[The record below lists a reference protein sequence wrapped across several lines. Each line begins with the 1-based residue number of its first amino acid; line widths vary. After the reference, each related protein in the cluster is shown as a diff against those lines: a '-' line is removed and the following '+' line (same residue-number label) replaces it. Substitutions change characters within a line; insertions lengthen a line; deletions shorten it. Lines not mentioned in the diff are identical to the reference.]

1 MSEANIPSD
10 YVPLNRESPYIQ
22 MIGPVHQIVKDDG
35 FQLGLRVQKKHCNVR
50 GNLHGGVIS
59 GLADTAMGYNLA
71 YSESP
76 TISSVTVNLSV
87 DYIGRVCEGDWLEAH
102 TEIQKKGK
110 RIAFL
115 VCSLYVG
122 ANLVARSNAVF
133 NILTKNVQQ
142 SF

>member
-1 MSEANIPSD
+1 MSEESIPSD

-22 MIGPVHQIVKDDG
+22 LIGPVYQIITANG

-50 GNLHGGVIS
+50 GNLHGGIMS
-59 GLADTAMGYNLA
+59 GLADTTMGYNLA
-71 YSESP
+71 YSETP

-102 TEIQKKGK
+102 TEIQRKGK

-115 VCSLYVG
+115 NCSMYVG
-122 ANLVARSNAVF
+122 ENLVARSNAVF
-133 NILTKNVQQ
+133 NILSKNLQQ

>member
-1 MSEANIPSD
+1 MSEENIPSG
-10 YVPLNRESPYIQ
+10 YVVLNRESPYIQ
-22 MIGPVHQIVKDDG
+22 LIGPVYQVVTGNG

-50 GNLHGGVIS
+50 GNLHGGIMS

-71 YSESP
+71 YSDTP

-102 TEIQKKGK
+102 TTIQRKGK

-115 VCSLYVG
+115 SCSLFVG
-122 ANLVARSNAVF
+122 DNLVARSNAVF
-133 NILTKNVQQ
+133 NILSKDVQQ